1 MALHY
6 RTCPFCEATCG
17 LEVETKGSEVVS
29 VRGDKEDVFSRG
41 FICPKA
47 HGLKQLHEDPD
58 RLRTPLVRRNGEL
71 VEATW
76 DEAFEEIDRRLSPLL
91 AEHGR
96 DAVAVYLGNPIVHNL
111 SGVMYGPAFLRALGS
126 RNIYSASTVDQMPKQ
141 VSSGL
146 MFGTML
152 SIPLADVD
160 RTDHLLILG
169 ANPLVS
175 NGSLLTAPDMRGR
188 LRGIRERGGKV
199 VVVDPRRTRT
209 AEEADEHHFIRPGTD
224 AVLLAAMACT
234 LVEEGLVDPGPL
246 REHLNGLDEVMELVG
261 GFSPERAAGA
271 CGIPAEEIRRMARE
285 LAAAPRAV
293 VYGRIGTCTQEFGTL
308 ASWLVDVLNVLTG
321 NLDRE
326 GGATFARAAAG
337 QKNSSGNGGSGRGVR
352 LGRWDSRARG
362 LPEMFGELPVSCL
375 AEEIETHGEGQVR
388 ALITLAG
395 NPLVSTPN
403 AGRLQRATEGLEFQL
418 AIDLYVN
425 ETTRHADVILPA
437 PQPLER
443 SHFDLAFYQLSVR
456 NVANYSP
463 AVFEGDGPEE
473 WELLLRLAGVVSGQ
487 GPNADVAAIDDLV
500 ISTLV
505 QREVGM
511 PGSPVEGRDPAQLL
525 AELEPRRGP
534 ERVLDFMLRVG
545 PYGDAFGQAD
555 GNGAPRLTLD
565 ALERNPH
572 GVDLGP
578 HEPRLPEVLRTP
590 SGKVELAPESI
601 VADLERLRPVLER
614 ELNGDMV
621 LIGRR
626 QLRSNNSWMHNLPA
640 LVKGKDRCTL
650 HVHPDDAER
659 LGLDD
664 GGRALVSSAAGR
676 IVAPVE
682 LTDGIM
688 PGVVSIPHGWGH
700 DAPGVRM
707 RVAREHAGVNSN
719 VLADET
725 QVDPVSG
732 NAVLNGIP
740 VEIAPVPAA
749 APGASDHLEHG
760 AAAVAADDVRGV

>member
-1 MALHY
+1 MGLHY

-17 LEVETKGSEVVS
+17 LEVETEGREVVS
-29 VRGDKEDVFSRG
+29 VRGDGDDVLSRG

-58 RLRTPLVRRNGEL
+58 RLTTPLVRRDGRL
-71 VEATW
+71 VEASW

-96 DAVAVYLGNPIVHNL
+96 NAVAVYLGNPNAHNL
-111 SGVMYGPAFLRALGS
+111 SALVYGPALLRTLGS
-126 RNIYSASTVDQMPKQ
+126 QNVYSASTVDQMPKQ
-141 VSSGL
+141 VSAGL

-152 SIPLADVD
+152 SVPVPDVD

-175 NGSLLTAPDMRGR
+175 NGSLMTAPDMRGR

-209 AEEADEHHFIRPGTD
+209 AEVADEHHFIRPGTD
-224 AVLLAAMACT
+224 ALLLAAMACT
-234 LVEEGLVDPGPL
+234 LVEEELADPGAL
-246 REHLNGLDEVMELVG
+246 REHLNGLDEVLELVRSFG
-261 GFSPERAAGA
+261 PEQAAQA
-271 CGIPAEEIRRMARE
+271 CGIPEQEIRRMARE
-285 LAAAPRAV
+285 LAAAPRAA

-326 GGATFARAAAG
+326 GGAMFALAAAA
-337 QKNSSGNGGSGRGVR
+337 QKNSMGAAGSGKGVAV
-352 LGRWDSRARG
+352 GRWHSRVRG
-362 LPEMFGELPVSCL
+362 LPEAFGELPVACL
-375 AEEIETHGEGQVR
+375 AEEIDTPGEGQVR
-388 ALITLAG
+388 ALITVAG

-403 AGRLQRATEGLEFQL
+403 AERLAGAVEGLDFML
-418 AIDLYVN
+418 AIDIYVN

-437 PQPLER
+437 PEPLEKA
-443 SHFDLAFYQLSVR
+443 HYDVALYQLAVH
-456 NVANYSP
+456 NVANFSP
-463 AVFEGDGPEE
+463 PVFESSGPAE
-473 WELLLRLAGVVSGQ
+473 WELLMRLAGVMAGQ
-487 GPNADVAAIDDLV
+487 GPNADVGAFDDLV
-500 ISTLV
+500 IATVV
-505 QREVGM
+505 QREVAS
-511 PGSPVEGRDPAQLL
+511 PGSRVAGRDPAELI
-525 AELEPRRGP
+525 AALEPRRGP

-545 PYGDAFGQAD
+545 PYE
-555 GNGAPRLTLD
+555 LTLD
-565 ALERNPH
+565 ELERNPH

-578 HEPRLPEVLRTP
+578 HRPRLPGVLRTP
-590 SGKVELAPESI
+590 SGKVELAPPEL
-601 VADLERLRPVLER
+601 VTDMERLRAALER
-614 ELNGDMV
+614 ERNGGMV
-621 LIGRR
+621 LVGRR

-659 LGLDD
+659 LGLED
-664 GGRALVSSAAGR
+664 GGQALVSSAAGR
-676 IVAPVE
+676 IEAPVE
-682 LTDGIM
+682 LTDAIM

-707 RVAREHAGVNSN
+707 RVASSHAGVNSN
-719 VLADET
+719 VLADEA

-740 VEIAPVPAA
+740 VDLAPVAAAVDPAA
-749 APGASDHLEHG
+749 ASA
-760 AAAVAADDVRGV
+760 